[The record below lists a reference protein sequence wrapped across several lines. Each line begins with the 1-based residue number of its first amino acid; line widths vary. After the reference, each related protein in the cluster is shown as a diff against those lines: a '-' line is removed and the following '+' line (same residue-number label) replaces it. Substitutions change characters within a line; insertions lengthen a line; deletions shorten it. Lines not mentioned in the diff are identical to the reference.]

1 MGQRK
6 ENLIKLNCSNQ
17 EGASLVFVL
26 IVTFLLISLATIII
40 KYSNTDIRSSFKHE
54 NQTNAYYIAEAG
66 LEEGV
71 YEVNKEIKSNN
82 VPPTTLSNTSFQGGQ
97 YDVSIT
103 PKINDFGEN
112 IGYDIISSGMYKGEK
127 RTLTSWVRQPIWP
140 ENGGDPPKALEYA
153 IYGKENVKIQ
163 TVSGL
168 LGLGFLSTHEIKV
181 NGNVHSNGI
190 VELKHYGLFTTDP
203 KVNSFA
209 SSTRKENIRVDG
221 LESSKKV
228 EEEEV
233 PMPLFD
239 FDYARKKAQEE
250 GKYIPHD
257 LLSISLLGLTTTD
270 KVIFVDGDMVI
281 TGLDLLG
288 LSLMNRTIVVN
299 GEVTGLLEVGGLEFI
314 PTNLNIIA
322 KDDINF
328 LGLVT
333 GLQINGILFSQGEI
347 STKGHVEVNGY
358 VGAKDVKFGTGL
370 VTGLLDSILS
380 LVNGDMKFVYNRCSF
395 ENLPSG
401 IGFKQNEVEVIEQK
415 ESAANEEE

>member
-1 MGQRK
+1 MGRRK
-6 ENLIKLNCSNQ
+6 ENLIKYCWSNQ

-26 IVTFLLISLATIII
+26 MVTFLLISLATIII
-40 KYSNTDIRSSFKHE
+40 KYSNTDIRSAFKHE

-71 YEVNKEIKSNN
+71 YEVNKEIESNN
-82 VPPTTLSNTSFQGGQ
+82 VPPTTLSNTSFQGGN
-97 YDVSIT
+97 YEVSIT

-127 RTLTSWVRQPIWP
+127 RTLTNWVRQPIWP
-140 ENGGDPPKALEYA
+140 EDGGDPPKALEYA
-153 IYGKENVKIQ
+153 IYGKENVEIQ

-181 NGNVHSNGI
+181 NDNVHSNGI

-203 KVNSFA
+203 KVNGFA
-209 SSTRKENIRVDG
+209 SSIRKSNIRVAG

-228 EEEEV
+228 EEDEEV
-233 PMPLFD
+233 PMPMFD

-270 KVIFVDGDMVI
+270 KVIFLDGDMVI

-328 LGLVT
+328 FGLVT

-347 STKGHVEVNGY
+347 NTEGHVEVNGY

-370 VTGLLDSILS
+370 VTGLVDSIFS
-380 LVNGDMKFVYNRCSF
+380 LVNGDMNFVYNRNVF

-415 ESAANEEE
+415 ESAANED